1 MWESFSGVRRSNCG
15 TSFPETKLPLKQ
27 LIPSLGVADI
37 ERSVDFY
44 REYLGF
50 DIAHSHEERGSLVW
64 CHMKSGGADLMLQ
77 QLADDQ
83 MERLQAN
90 GKRCWVMYV
99 APEDIHE
106 VHRRL
111 RRADYKVNDIERTG
125 YDTEE
130 CYLED
135 PDGYELWVS
144 APLSSAG
151 L

>member
-1 MWESFSGVRRSNCG
+1 
-15 TSFPETKLPLKQ
+15 
-27 LIPSLGVADI
+27 
-37 ERSVDFY
+37 
-44 REYLGF
+44 
-50 DIAHSHEERGSLVW
+50 
-64 CHMKSGGADLMLQ
+64 MLQ

-83 MERLQAN
+83 MERLQAS
-90 GKRCWVMYV
+90 GKRCWVMYISL
-99 APEDIHE
+99 EDIHE

-135 PDGYELWVS
+135 PDGYQLWVS
-144 APLSSAG
+144 APVSSAG